1 MIQKEVTAQ
10 VPEKKDA
17 EGNITQNQLGP
28 VTGFVNYPET
38 LAEAEE
44 MYGADAILSNAF
56 ANWRVVVQAGIRTDL
71 KKGKSADDILEACA
85 GAVMGVAREGGKVDP
100 MQAVIAKFKMS
111 DDAGKADILAQL
123 QAAAEE

>member
-17 EGNITQNQLGP
+17 EGTVTQAQLGP
-28 VTGFVNYPET
+28 ITAMVNYPET
-38 LAEAEE
+38 LEE
-44 MYGADAILSNAF
+44 GEQVFGGEAILSNAF

-71 KKGKSADDILEACA
+71 KAGKTLEQILESCA

-123 QAAAEE
+123 QAAAQE